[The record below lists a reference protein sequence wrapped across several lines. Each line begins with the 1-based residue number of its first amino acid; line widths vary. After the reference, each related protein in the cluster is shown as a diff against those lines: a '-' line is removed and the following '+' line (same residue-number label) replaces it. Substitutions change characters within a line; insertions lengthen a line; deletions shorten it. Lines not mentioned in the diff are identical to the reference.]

1 MWMSADK
8 RRLFARETADM
19 PFLRGASKDDAASAT
34 QSRLDILEILFDHY
48 IKPDDSRINV
58 TSSSE
63 WKRARQLWK
72 PLTTEPRAWYFIELA
87 TSRYREW
94 IETGEAWVLP
104 CTSDEVERLNA
115 GLPPIVG
122 SKSDVE
128 AAREVRATFM
138 KFILDGERRVALG
151 KASPAERQKLEK
163 LTADV
168 KKTED
173 AGWFIV
179 SRQKDFSRYEK
190 MFRDSGAR

>member
-1 MWMSADK
+1 
-8 RRLFARETADM
+8 
-19 PFLRGASKDDAASAT
+19 
-34 QSRLDILEILFDHY
+34 
-48 IKPDDSRINV
+48 
-58 TSSSE
+58 
-63 WKRARQLWK
+63 
-72 PLTTEPRAWYFIELA
+72 
-87 TSRYREW
+87 
-94 IETGEAWVLP
+94 
-104 CTSDEVERLNA
+104 
-115 GLPPIVG
+115 
-122 SKSDVE
+122 
-128 AAREVRATFM
+128 AREVRATFM